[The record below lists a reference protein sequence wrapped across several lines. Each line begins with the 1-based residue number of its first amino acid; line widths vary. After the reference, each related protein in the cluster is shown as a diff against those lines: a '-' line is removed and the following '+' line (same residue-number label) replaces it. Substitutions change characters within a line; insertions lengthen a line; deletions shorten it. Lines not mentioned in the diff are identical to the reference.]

1 MRRISGFGPANEYA
15 TDQKRQYLVR
25 KQTLHIPMAKIEPPI
40 CAGFVCAVNTVD
52 GKAIHLHRAV

>member
-1 MRRISGFGPANEYA
+1 
-15 TDQKRQYLVR
+15 
-25 KQTLHIPMAKIEPPI
+25 MAKIEPPI